1 MRLHRGDRLT
11 KLDHLTVIAPSLEEG
26 AAHVREQLGID
37 MPQGGQHPQ
46 MGTHNLLLRLGDE
59 AFLEVIAVDPSASRP
74 MRPRWFGL
82 DDAESVKTAW
92 RNGCRLR
99 GWVAQTDNF
108 DGLLAE
114 HGSLLG
120 RKECISRGDRDWLFS
135 VPADG
140 SLPAEGIAPSIIDW
154 GERKNPA
161 SNMLDLG
168 YSLVS
173 FEVEHPDPE
182 HVMRLYK
189 SLNLIDH
196 PIITRGSYLRYCA
209 VIKAP
214 DGSRVLF

>member
-1 MRLHRGDRLT
+1 ML

-37 MPQGGQHPQ
+37 MPQGGRHPQ

-59 AFLEVIAVDPSASRP
+59 IFLEVIAIDPSVSRP
-74 MRPRWFGL
+74 TRPRWFGL
-82 DDAESVKTAW
+82 DDAESVKLAW
-92 RNGCRLR
+92 SNGCRLR
-99 GWVAQTDNF
+99 GWVAQTNNL

-114 HGSLLG
+114 HGGLLG
-120 RKECISRGDRDWLFS
+120 RKECISRGDRNWLFS

-140 SLPAEGIAPSIIDW
+140 SLPAGGIAPSVIDW
-154 GERKNPA
+154 GERKSPA

-173 FEVEHPDPE
+173 FQIEHPNPE
-182 HVMRLYK
+182 HVGNFYRLLK
-189 SLNLIDH
+189 LVDH
-196 PIITRGSYLRYCA
+196 PIIVQGSQLRYSA
-209 VIKAP
+209 VIKTP